1 MNIQKSSLKYLSTIS
16 ERPKKVAQKTRFNMI
31 KMAEIGSD
39 MSRRL
44 IENVV
49 KKYPNVSQ
57 NLLKYNTKGASFS

>member
-1 MNIQKSSLKYLSTIS
+1 MIS

-49 KKYPNVSQ
+49 KKYPKVSQ